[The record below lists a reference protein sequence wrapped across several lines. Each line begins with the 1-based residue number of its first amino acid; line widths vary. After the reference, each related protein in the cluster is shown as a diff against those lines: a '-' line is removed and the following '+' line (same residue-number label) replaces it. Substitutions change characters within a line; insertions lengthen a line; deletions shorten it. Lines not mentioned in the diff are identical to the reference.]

1 MRIPDRRHTELNEIR
16 WWSHWAK
23 LSWKGEGYVLS
34 SDLIREGFFNRGGS
48 LNCGSLLGTASWAE
62 GKFARRGVVATMSAF
77 ESCEAVRALL
87 RAGYRQVD
95 EMAVLVS
102 KGGVPDASSGSVA
115 VSRNPRSWTWAY
127 LRSFYGDTALSDA
140 VGPLVMSLS
149 KSRQVTLLESRVNGD
164 TAGVAALFKTP
175 GVAGVYCVGTVPE
188 HRREG
193 VATGLIARAR
203 EMSESE
209 GRTMVLQT
217 LKSDGVSGFYFKRG
231 FEKIYSKLLLEKSSN
246 DC

>member
-1 MRIPDRRHTELNEIR
+1 
-16 WWSHWAK
+16 
-23 LSWKGEGYVLS
+23 
-34 SDLIREGFFNRGGS
+34 
-48 LNCGSLLGTASWAE
+48 
-62 GKFARRGVVATMSAF
+62 MSAF

-87 RAGYRQVD
+87 GVGYSRVD

-102 KGGVPDASSGSVA
+102 KGGIPDTSSGRVA
-115 VSRNPRSWTWAY
+115 VSRDPRSWTLAY

-140 VGPLVMSLS
+140 VGPLVTSLS

-209 GRTMVLQT
+209 GRMMVLQT
-217 LKSDGVSGFYFKRG
+217 LKSDGVSGFYLKRG
-231 FEKIYSKLLLEKSSN
+231 FEKLYSKLLLEKKLK
-246 DC
+246 